1 METDKQSDPGRN
13 GRDAAT
19 LNQALVDDLKK
30 RELIKTP
37 RVEAAFR
44 AVLRHMFL
52 PGVPLEEVYS
62 DRAISAKQDPEGM
75 WISSSSQPAIM
86 AIMLEQLGLE
96 PGHKVLEIGTG
107 PGYNAAL
114 MTHIVGETGQV
125 VTVEIDEDLAQSAR
139 EHLEAAGFEQV
150 QVLCADGGYGA
161 PEAVPFDRIIL
172 TVGAPD
178 ITPAWWNQL
187 TPDGRLVLPLLL
199 RGSMKSI
206 AFEQAED
213 HLKSLSVTDCGF
225 ISLRGDFAST
235 QTSRIQVG
243 PEPGLYL
250 ELMDNISMDGEN
262 IYSLLTGSSKDWA
275 AGVDCIPWDVLGGHL
290 WTWLALHDPKVHRLV
305 AEGEM
310 VEKNIVPPVLGID
323 ARQRSSATAV
333 LIEGEVLAALMR
345 PPDQSLPVITPAQG
359 FLPDSPATQPFSLY
373 IRQFGPDK
381 SIAERLAEE
390 IRTWK
395 AAGSPPSEMMKIR
408 VYRGDS
414 DYQPS
419 EGEVVLGKQWTKL
432 VIEWPGTS

>member
-1 METDKQSDPGRN
+1 MNQDKQSQPDKGDR
-13 GRDAAT
+13 AT
-19 LNQALVDDLKK
+19 VALHQALIDDLKK

-44 AVLRHMFL
+44 ALPRHLFL

-62 DRAISAKQDPEGM
+62 DRAISAKQNPEGK

-114 MTHIVGETGQV
+114 MAHIVGETGQV
-125 VTVEIDEDLAQSAR
+125 VTVEIDDDLAQSAR
-139 EHLEAAGFEQV
+139 EHLAEAGFEQV

-161 PEAVPFDRIIL
+161 PDVAPFDRIIL

-187 TPDGRLVLPLLL
+187 TPQGRLVLPLLL

-206 AFEQAED
+206 AFEQAEN
-213 HLKSLSVTDCGF
+213 HLSSLSVTDCGF
-225 ISLRGDFAST
+225 IALRGDFAAT
-235 QTSRIQVG
+235 QTSHIQLG
-243 PEPGLYL
+243 PDPGLFL
-250 ELMDNISMDGEN
+250 ELMDTFSPDSSA
-262 IYSLLTGSSKDWA
+262 IYGLLTGPSRDWA
-275 AGVDCIPWDVLGGHL
+275 AGVDARAWDILGGNL
-290 WTWLALHDPKVHRLV
+290 WTWLALHDPQIHRLV

-310 VEKNIVPPVLGID
+310 VEENIVPPVLGID

-333 LIEGEVLAALMR
+333 LIEETGLAALMR
-345 PPDQSLPVITPAQG
+345 PPDQSLPMISLEQG
-359 FLPDSPATQPFSLY
+359 FLPDSPATQPFPLY
-373 IRQFGPDK
+373 IRQFGADR
-381 SIAERLAEE
+381 SITERLAAQV
-390 IRTWK
+390 RAWK
-395 AAGSPPSEMMKIR
+395 EAGSPQSETMKIR
-408 VYRGDS
+408 AYRGDS

-419 EGEVVLGKQWTKL
+419 GSEMVLAKQWTKL
-432 VIEWPGTS
+432 IIEWPGTD